1 MRLQWVKCRTG
12 LFDTETTGLL
22 YDRFGHR
29 VTSAIAAV
37 LVGGGYLLSYV
48 SVKEIWWNS
57 PFWVLV
63 IFYVL
68 IGQGSYGINISA
80 LDINI
85 KNFSKQDRGKVLE
98 FYKTLLIPRS
108 RDCWQVVLD

>member
-1 MRLQWVKCRTG
+1 MFSKLLCFYNGFVSNRHPQVINST
-12 LFDTETTGLL
+12 TTGLL

-29 VTSAIAAV
+29 ITSIVASV
-37 LVGGGYLLSYV
+37 LVGGGYLLSYL

-63 IFYVL
+63 IFYIF

-80 LDINI
+80 LDVNI
-85 KNFSKQDRGKVLE
+85 KNFSKQDRGKVFGLSVP
-98 FYKTLLIPRS
+98 F
-108 RDCWQVVLD
+108 